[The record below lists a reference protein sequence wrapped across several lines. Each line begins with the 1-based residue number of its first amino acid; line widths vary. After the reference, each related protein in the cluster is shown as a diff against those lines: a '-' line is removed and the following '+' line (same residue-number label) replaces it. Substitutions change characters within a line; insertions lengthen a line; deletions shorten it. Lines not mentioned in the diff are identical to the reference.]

1 MKNNFIEMNE
11 LMDLQLCDK
20 CNKKVKGVFYV
31 RFIGAKK
38 IFFCEECYE
47 KEGIEWVINTK

>member
-47 KEGIEWVINTK
+47 KEGIE